1 MEIAE
6 TYQDR
11 ASRYRYTAA
20 RLRQQA
26 EALDGTLERR
36 ELLEIAD
43 QYDRLAD
50 RLTRPRAEE
59 VGAVGGPR
67 PSLTARAASR

>member
-26 EALDGTLERR
+26 EALDGTQERKK
-36 ELLEIAD
+36 LLDIAD
-43 QYDRLAD
+43 QYDRLAN
-50 RLTRPRAEE
+50 RLARSRREE
-59 VGAVGGPR
+59 VGTGGPE
-67 PSLTARAASR
+67 PSFTDRAASR

>member
-6 TYQDR
+6 THQDR

-26 EALDGTLERR
+26 EALDGTRARR

-50 RLTRPRAEE
+50 RLTRARAED
-59 VGAVGGPR
+59 VGSVGGPR
-67 PSLTARAASR
+67 PSFTDRAASC